1 MSSRRDFLQAFLGAP
16 LALAACARRTSTPR
30 PVAGELLDSLESRGH
45 RLRDDAPVPLGEVP
59 PETHDVVVIG
69 GGIAGLAARARL
81 SAAGLRVVL
90 VEADAV
96 LGGTAKSGEN
106 QGGLHPWGAHYVTA
120 PLADAK
126 PIVRLLEELGV
137 ITGRTASGEVALAEE
152 AVARAPD
159 ERLFHL
165 GRWEEGLYPRAG
177 ADRAELA
184 EWERFRSHVH
194 TLAARRDGRGRRAF
208 IAPLG
213 LASDD
218 ADVLELDRITM
229 AAWLEREGYRSP
241 RLRWLVDYACR
252 DDFGLRVDQTSAWAA
267 LFYFAARSGPDGE
280 ARAVLP
286 WPEGN
291 GRLAAHLARKGAG
304 EVLLGTFARRIAVRD
319 EAQDTLV
326 VVEDARGIRRT
337 LRARRV
343 VLAVPR
349 FIGARLVDGLAA
361 AEGTTVSPSYGSWV
375 VANVVLAPEFLERDA
390 PLAWDNVIHASPS
403 LGYVSARHQLDAR
416 SRHVPIT
423 HYYAL
428 CDDDP
433 KRVREKLLAVD
444 HAGWC
449 DVVLSD
455 LAAPHPRIR
464 DHVERIDVL
473 RWGHAMVR
481 PVPGARSV
489 AARGDQLKPFRTV
502 HFAHT
507 EQSAVAL
514 FEEAY
519 WHGTRAAEEIIAALG
534 RPLVSELAP

>member
-1 MSSRRDFLQAFLGAP
+1 MSSRRDILQAFLGAP
-16 LALAACARRTSTPR
+16 LALAACTRGTKTPR
-30 PVAGELLDSLESRGH
+30 PVAGELLDSLEARGH
-45 RLRDDAPVPLGEVP
+45 RLRDDVPVPLGEVP
-59 PETHDVVVIG
+59 ADIHDVIVIG

-81 SAAGLRVVL
+81 TSAGLRVVL
-90 VEADAV
+90 VEADQV
-96 LGGTAKSGEN
+96 LGGTAKRGEN

-120 PLADAK
+120 PLPEAT
-126 PIVRLLEELGV
+126 PMVRLLEELGV
-137 ITGRTASGEVALAEE
+137 ITGRTPSGDVALAEE
-152 AVARAPD
+152 AIARAPE

-165 GRWEEGLYPRAG
+165 GHWEEGLYPRAG
-177 ADRAELA
+177 ANRADLA
-184 EWERFRSHVH
+184 EWERFRVHVQ
-194 TLAARRDGRGRRAF
+194 TLASRRDGRGRRAF

-229 AAWLEREGYRSP
+229 AAWLDREGYRSP
-241 RLRWLVDYACR
+241 RLRWLIDYACR
-252 DDFGLRVDQTSAWAA
+252 DDFGLRVDHASAWAA
-267 LFYFAARSGPDGE
+267 LFYFAARTGPDGE
-280 ARAVLP
+280 ARAVIP

-291 GRLAAHLARKGAG
+291 GRLAAHLARKGSG
-304 EVLLGTFARRIAVRD
+304 DVLLGTFARRVAVRD
-319 EAQDTLV
+319 EGAETLV
-326 VVEDARGIRRT
+326 VVEDAQGDRRT

-343 VLAVPR
+343 VVAVPS
-349 FIGARLVDGLAA
+349 FIGTRIVDGLSAAQAA
-361 AEGTTVSPSYGSWV
+361 APPSSYGSWV
-375 VANVVLAPEFLERDA
+375 VANVVLSPDFLERDA

-416 SRHVPIT
+416 SAHVPIT

-428 CDDDP
+428 CDEDP

-444 HAGWC
+444 HANWC

-481 PVPGARSV
+481 PVPGVRTA
-489 AARGDQLKPFRTV
+489 AARGDQQKPFRTV

-534 RPLVSELAP
+534 RPLVSELGR